1 VKYDVASS
9 FFGFPIRTETD
20 SIYSPCPGIF
30 DGQVYFVVLDC
41 KGVANAYG
49 KYRFLFERIT
59 NGVDGLVDSATELP

>member
-1 VKYDVASS
+1 
-9 FFGFPIRTETD
+9 
-20 SIYSPCPGIF
+20 
-30 DGQVYFVVLDC
+30 VVLDC